1 MSQLASIALIKCNGL
16 DRPRVSEKDVRFRR
30 VIWGEAYPTRIN
42 NNDNAIMGYQKINL
56 LIKGGY
62 NMTNKALSI
71 FNQLRPVTIGFDNVF
86 DHFERMFDTQF
97 DSISV
102 PNFPP
107 YNIVKTGDNE
117 YDVELALAG
126 FNKKDI
132 DVTVEDG
139 TLTIKSI
146 VKEAKDKKEDGVI
159 HKGIAK
165 RMFSKSF
172 TIADDV
178 EVKGAELKDGL
189 LKVSLERI
197 IPESKKAKTISIK

>member
-1 MSQLASIALIKCNGL
+1 
-16 DRPRVSEKDVRFRR
+16 
-30 VIWGEAYPTRIN
+30 
-42 NNDNAIMGYQKINL
+42 
-56 LIKGGY
+56 
-62 NMTNKALSI
+62 MTNKALSI

-86 DHFERMFDTQF
+86 DHFERMFDHQF

-107 YNIVKTGDNE
+107 YNIVKTGDNK

-139 TLTIKSI
+139 VMTIKSI
-146 VKEAKDKKEDGVI
+146 VKESKEKVDGVI

-165 RMFSKSF
+165 RYFSKSF
-172 TIADDV
+172 TIADNV

-197 IPESKKAKTISIK
+197 IPESRKPKTISIK